1 MYLGADLDEV
11 MNYQRFVG
19 PVARVVKELQG
30 EQQEA
35 AIAAARA
42 AFEAHMT
49 ESGLS
54 LPGRAWLVTART

>member
-1 MYLGADLDEV
+1 
-11 MNYQRFVG
+11 VG